1 MFIYIKKIF
10 LEKYNIRNL
19 VNLFI
24 INELKNLNIKNELK
38 TKVYNFK
45 FSLHMILFFPLFY
58 NILFF
63 SNIFFLNV

>member
-1 MFIYIKKIF
+1 MFIYKKKIY
-10 LEKYNIRNL
+10 LEKYNIRNS

-38 TKVYNFK
+38 IKVYNFK

-63 SNIFFLNV
+63 SNIFF

>member
-1 MFIYIKKIF
+1 MFIYIKKIY
-10 LEKYNIRNL
+10 LEKYNIRNS

-38 TKVYNFK
+38 IKVYNFK

-63 SNIFFLNV
+63 SNIFF

>member
-1 MFIYIKKIF
+1 MFIYIKKIHS
-10 LEKYNIRNL
+10 EKYNIRNS

-38 TKVYNFK
+38 IKVYNFK

-63 SNIFFLNV
+63 SNIFF

>member
-1 MFIYIKKIF
+1 MFIYIKKIY
-10 LEKYNIRNL
+10 LEKYNIRNS

>member
-1 MFIYIKKIF
+1 MFIYIKKIY
-10 LEKYNIRNL
+10 LEKYNIRNS

-63 SNIFFLNV
+63 SNIFF

>member
-1 MFIYIKKIF
+1 MFIYIKKIY
-10 LEKYNIRNL
+10 LEKYNIRNS

-38 TKVYNFK
+38 IKVYNFN

-63 SNIFFLNV
+63 SNIFF